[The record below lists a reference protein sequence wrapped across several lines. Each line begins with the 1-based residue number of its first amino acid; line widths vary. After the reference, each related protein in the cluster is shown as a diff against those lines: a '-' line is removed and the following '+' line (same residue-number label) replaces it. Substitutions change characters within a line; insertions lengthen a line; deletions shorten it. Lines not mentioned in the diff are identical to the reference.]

1 MALYFG
7 GGQQSRFGNDEAD
20 FGGSPAVY
28 GAPSASSWGAAAP
41 VVYGQP
47 GPVVWGQPGP
57 VVYGGQRPAWGG
69 AFGQDYEILGAYE
82 ILGDPTASPAAKNMA
97 AAVLQAKQLGGS
109 AVLQQ
114 MPRREYKQV
123 LPCTSLAIGA
133 GLSRDISLTPQRPF
147 RAEKFRASST
157 HTAPFFVIT
166 AYSIGQD
173 NQFVGPGSI
182 PVDLFSEVALY
193 SQIEAYTA
201 NLGNLITLSVTNIDG
216 NTRDFRAAFFGTS
229 LAN

>member
-1 MALYFG
+1 MGLYFG
-7 GGQQSRFGNDEAD
+7 STNDEVD
-20 FGGSPAVY
+20 FGGS
-28 GAPSASSWGAAAP
+28 GP
-41 VVYGQP
+41 VVWGQP
-47 GPVVWGQPGP
+47 GPVVWGQPGLA
-57 VVYGGQRPAWGG
+57 VYGSPRS
-69 AFGQDYEILGAYE
+69 AFGADYEILGAYE
-82 ILGDPTASPAAKNMA
+82 ILGDASASPAAKSA
-97 AAVLQAKQLGGS
+97 ASALLQAKQLGGS

-114 MPRREYKQV
+114 TPRREYKQV

-133 GLSRDISLTPQRPF
+133 GLTRDISLTPQRPF

-201 NLGNLITLSVTNIDG
+201 NLGNLITLSVQNIDT

>member
-1 MALYFG
+1 MGLYFG
-7 GGQQSRFGNDEAD
+7 ASDEAD
-20 FGGSPAVY
+20 FGASPVMYGQPGLAVY
-28 GAPSASSWGAAAP
+28 GQPGP
-41 VVYGQP
+41 VMYGQP
-47 GPVVWGQPGP
+47 GPVVWGNPGWQNR
-57 VVYGGQRPAWGG
+57 GGG
-69 AFGQDYEILGAYE
+69 AAYGQDYEILGAYE
-82 ILGDPTASPAAKNMA
+82 ILGDPSAPPQAKAVANALIAAKS
-97 AAVLQAKQLGGS
+97 VQGK

-114 MPRREYKQV
+114 APRREYQQV

-133 GLSRDISLTPQRPF
+133 GLARDIQLNPQRPF

-182 PVDLFSEVALY
+182 PVDLFSEVSLY

-201 NLGNLITLSVTNIDG
+201 NLGNLITLTVQNIDV
-216 NTRDFRAAFFGTS
+216 NTRDFRGAFFGTS
-229 LAN
+229 LGN